1 MPEPGTL
8 QYKAHWEAHRMSAR
22 TNAVGSSAEDRRHRE
37 VGMLHWAL
45 AIIAVT
51 VGIFDGG
58 GSSSATSHG
67 FLQEVHPLFGLL
79 LLALVFSQFYWR
91 SKYSQAA
98 RPSDLRV
105 FSRRL
110 VRVVFLLVYIVIL
123 AKVALLHLG
132 PVSSSAGGVGNHL
145 GGYVAC
151 GAGALLTIRFL
162 AGLARRT

>member
-1 MPEPGTL
+1 V
-8 QYKAHWEAHRMSAR
+8 SAR

-45 AIIAVT
+45 AIFAVT

-58 GSSSATSHG
+58 GSSAATSHA

-91 SKYSQAA
+91 SKYSQAP
-98 RPSDLRV
+98 RPASDLRV

-110 VRVVFLLVYIVIL
+110 VRVVFLLVYVVIL

-132 PVSSSAGGVGNHL
+132 PVSSRAGGVGNHL

-162 AGLARRT
+162 AGFARRT

>member
-1 MPEPGTL
+1 V
-8 QYKAHWEAHRMSAR
+8 SAR
-22 TNAVGSSAEDRRHRE
+22 TNAVGSSAEDRRHRD

-45 AIIAVT
+45 AIFAVT

-58 GSSSATSHG
+58 GSSPATSHA
-67 FLQEVHPLFGLL
+67 FWREVHPLFGLL
-79 LLALVFSQFYWR
+79 LLALICSQFYWR
-91 SKYSQAA
+91 SKHSQAA

-123 AKVALLHLG
+123 AKVAPLLLG
-132 PVSSSAGGVGNHL
+132 PASLRTGGVGNHL
-145 GGYVAC
+145 GGYVTC
-151 GAGALLTIRFL
+151 GAGALVTIRFL